1 MTRSL
6 TALFFA
12 ALSLSTRSASA
23 ERLSRAD
30 VMKRAARHPMTEAA
44 RSQIDQVRAQKRQ
57 ADALRWPRISL
68 SLGLVPSLRATL
80 VEGSQVDSVERATD
94 YNLGD
99 VTPAF
104 TGDLTI
110 IQPLYTFGKI
120 ADRQRA
126 AELGIG
132 AHTAQARMRQA
143 DIAVEGAELYE
154 KYLLARDLQRFLE
167 DTDHMLVRSIEAT
180 EDRLA
185 AKAADVSRHDLLRLK
200 TARGPLLVG
209 LHQAE
214 AGTRQAEAG
223 LRAYFGLRD
232 GTAIEPAD
240 ARLEAIPT
248 GKLALAELVRRAHSD
263 RPELVALADGAA
275 AFDAQAQAERS
286 GYLPDIVALGFVS
299 GAYTVDRDPVESR
312 FVYDPARHFVPGIG
326 LGLRWELWG
335 DLAGGRADEQRAR
348 AAELRHVESWAR
360 SALSADVT
368 NAYEELER
376 ARADLPALA
385 EAYALAKE
393 WVVRANADYATGMV
407 DSIALTDA
415 VEAYLTNRLAELEA
429 VYRFNVALARLSRA
443 IGAASGSESLYSGG
457 GT

>member
-12 ALSLSTRSASA
+12 VLSVSPRSSGA
-23 ERLSRAD
+23 EKLSRAD
-30 VMKRAARHPMTEAA
+30 VMKRAAQHPMTEAA
-44 RSQIDQVRAQKRQ
+44 HSQVDQARAQKRQ

-68 SLGLVPSLRATL
+68 SLGIVPSLRATL
-80 VEGSQVDSVERATD
+80 VDGSQVDSVERATD
-94 YNLGD
+94 YKLGD
-99 VTPAF
+99 VTPGF

-120 ADRQRA
+120 AQRRRA

-132 AHTAQARMRQA
+132 AYSAQARMRQA
-143 DIAVEGAELYE
+143 VVAVEGAELYE

-167 DTDHMLVRSIEAT
+167 DTDHVLVRSIAAT

-185 AKAADVSRHDLLRLK
+185 ANTPDVSQHDLLRLK
-200 TARGPLLVG
+200 TARGPLIVG
-209 LHQAE
+209 LHQAQ

-240 ARLEAIPT
+240 ARLEPIPA
-248 GKLALAELVRRAHSD
+248 GKLGLAELVRRAYSG

-275 AFDAQAQAERS
+275 AFDALAQAERS
-286 GYLPDIVALGFVS
+286 GYLPDVVALGFVS

-335 DLAGGRADEQRAR
+335 DLAGARADEQRAR
-348 AAELRHVESWAR
+348 GAELRRFESWAR
-360 SALSADVT
+360 TALSADVT

-376 ARADLPALA
+376 ARADLPAVA
-385 EAYALAKE
+385 AASASAKE
-393 WVVRANADYATGMV
+393 WVVRANADYAVGMV
-407 DSIALTDA
+407 DSI
-415 VEAYLTNRLAELEA
+415 VLTNAVDAYVTNHLAELEA
-429 VYRFNVALARLSRA
+429 AYRFNVALARLSRA
-443 IGAASGSESLYSGG
+443 IGTISTSESLYSGG
-457 GT
+457 AQ